1 MVIDTTLF
9 IEHLR
14 AKDKTQTTLYKLPFT
29 GVRYVSAVTV
39 YELFAGATDTAKV
52 ESVRL
57 ELDGLLILPMTAGV
71 AERAGVIYQDLRQR
85 GLMIELS
92 DIFIAATA
100 LANNLPVK
108 TLNTRHFERV
118 EGLRLA

>member
-1 MVIDTTLF
+1 M
-9 IEHLR
+9 LR
-14 AKDKTQTTLYKLPFT
+14 ST
-29 GVRYVSAVTV
+29 
-39 YELFAGATDTAKV
+39 
-52 ESVRL
+52 
-57 ELDGLLILPMTAGV
+57 
-71 AERAGVIYQDLRQR
+71 

-118 EGLRLA
+118 EGLSLA